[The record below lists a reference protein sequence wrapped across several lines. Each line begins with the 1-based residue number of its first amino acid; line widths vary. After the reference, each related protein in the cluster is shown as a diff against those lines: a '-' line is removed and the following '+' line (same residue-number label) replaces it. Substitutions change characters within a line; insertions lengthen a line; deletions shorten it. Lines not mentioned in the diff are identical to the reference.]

1 MVKKYHDKDIAVVY
15 KTAHINQIK
24 RVRKYCKAYKH
35 TDQQIKCKVAIINY
49 DVSIIDYIDKDA
61 DIYQVVHGDYENSAY
76 TWQPPTHSRIKEYI
90 GVTKYIRDSFKRI
103 TGLTNVSYGYNPLTI
118 EEDKKIM
125 LLSAT
130 RLSRIKGKDRMIELA
145 KELDN
150 AGINYVWY
158 VFTNDTNAIESKNVI
173 YIKPRLDIGYW
184 FDKADYIV
192 QLSDTEAC
200 SYTINEA
207 LFRNKPVI
215 VTPLPYLDE
224 IGVKDNV
231 NAYIMKFDCSNVKD
245 IVKKITNIPK
255 FEFKKLKDK
264 YENIFVKSK
273 SHYKE
278 DLEMKVKVKTLKKF
292 KDMEAGV
299 DRKIGDEF
307 ICEFTRAE
315 YLKDNNA
322 VEIIETIE
330 EKPKKEAVKTKT
342 ATKKTTRKT
351 SKK

>member
-1 MVKKYHDKDIAVVY
+1 M
-15 KTAHINQIK
+15 
-24 RVRKYCKAYKH
+24 
-35 TDQQIKCKVAIINY
+35 
-49 DVSIIDYIDKDA
+49 
-61 DIYQVVHGDYENSAY
+61 
-76 TWQPPTHSRIKEYI
+76 
-90 GVTKYIRDSFKRI
+90 TKYIRDSFKRI

-118 EEDKKIM
+118 EEDKKLV

-130 RLSRIKGKDRMIELA
+130 RISRIKGKDRMIELA

-215 VTPLPYLDE
+215 VTPLPYLKE
-224 IGVKDNV
+224 IGVKDGL
-231 NAYIMKFDCSNVKD
+231 NAYIMEFDCSNVKD

-255 FEFKKLKDK
+255 FEFKKLKDR
-264 YENIFVKSK
+264 YDDILVKSK

-278 DLEMKVKVKTLKKF
+278 DLKMKVKVKALINF
-292 KDMEAGV
+292 KDIEANK
-299 DRKIGDEF
+299 DRVKGEEF
-307 ICEFTRAE
+307 ICTYERAE

-322 VEIIETIE
+322 IEILEEVKET
-330 EKPKKEAVKTKT
+330 K
-342 ATKKTTRKT
+342 RK